1 MDQSLPLGL
10 FKGSLIMDNVL
21 LEHGDLPKIPN
32 LGVLL
37 SLLDLT
43 LGALDW
49 DLASGLSKMC
59 F

>member
-21 LEHGDLPKIPN
+21 LEHGGLPKIPN